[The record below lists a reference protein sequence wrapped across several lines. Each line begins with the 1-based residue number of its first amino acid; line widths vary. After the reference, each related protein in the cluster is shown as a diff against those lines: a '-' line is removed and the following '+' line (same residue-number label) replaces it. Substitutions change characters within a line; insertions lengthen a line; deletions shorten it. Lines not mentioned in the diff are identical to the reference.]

1 MPRLNKLTLA
11 LMFGALSATSAV
23 AADAVGYPE
32 SVAPAPAPVYNDASF
47 DWTGFYAGI
56 FASTQN
62 YTTNWE
68 YGLGVNLGANYQI
81 DYFLLGGE
89 VALSGLTNGTTGRG
103 YGQALGR
110 GGVVITD
117 ELLAYGAGGY
127 GADFWSGDRHWL
139 AGGGL
144 EYAVTENVSLRGQ
157 YLHGFAASAGATD
170 TNQFTIG
177 ANFHF

>member
-68 YGLGVNLGANYQI
+68 YGP
-81 DYFLLGGE
+81 
-89 VALSGLTNGTTGRG
+89 
-103 YGQALGR
+103 
-110 GGVVITD
+110 
-117 ELLAYGAGGY
+117 
-127 GADFWSGDRHWL
+127 
-139 AGGGL
+139 
-144 EYAVTENVSLRGQ
+144 
-157 YLHGFAASAGATD
+157 
-170 TNQFTIG
+170 
-177 ANFHF
+177 